1 MLSLL
6 CLIKCFSDIIIT
18 INERDIGYM
27 TTKFSARTPK
37 SFNRWRKTFQY
48 IVCNLVILNV
58 IRTKYNLLKTEGLEN
73 IDKTKKFVIASNH
86 ITGFDPF
93 LVAACL
99 NLTIAYMAKVQLF
112 ETFWSMLLMD
122 WCGAFAVDRDKVDV
136 STIKTALSIKKT
148 SWNLGLFP
156 QGTRCNNGKLE
167 NITKGFA
174 SIAKKMNADILPVGI
189 IVKEN
194 PNSKKK
200 DLQLKVGAAIS
211 CNTSVDEIVENWAQE
226 VSKLAE
232 LEYIPSTN

>member
-1 MLSLL
+1 M
-6 CLIKCFSDIIIT
+6 T
-18 INERDIGYM
+18 INERDKSYM
-27 TTKFSARTPK
+27 TTKFSSRTPK

-73 IDKTKKFVIASNH
+73 IDKNKKFVIASNH

-174 SIAKKMNADILPVGI
+174 SMAKKMDADILPVGI
-189 IVKEN
+189 ILKDN
-194 PNSKKK
+194 PNSKKQ
-200 DLQLKVGAAIS
+200 DLQLKIGSAIS
-211 CNTSVDEIVENWAQE
+211 CKNSVDEIVNNWAKE
-226 VSKLAE
+226 VSNLAE
-232 LEYIPSTN
+232 LEYIASTN

>member
-1 MLSLL
+1 
-6 CLIKCFSDIIIT
+6 
-18 INERDIGYM
+18 M
-27 TTKFSARTPK
+27 TTKFSTKTPK
-37 SFNRWRKTFQY
+37 SFNIWRKTFQY

-73 IDKTKKFVIASNH
+73 IDKNKKFVIASNH

-194 PNSKKK
+194 PNSKNK